1 MLLKSFVLVVLYV
14 YYGTSDHLISNRE
27 GPRVP
32 STTMLTHRASFTKAS
47 HPFQITGKT
56 ELLGYSLGRT
66 VVVGTYS
73 TYCKRRV
80 QKLLKNSTLTTTH
93 VL

>member
-32 STTMLTHRASFTKAS
+32 STHRASFTKAS